1 MVTTTLRGVRDR
13 LLELHKVLLDYQKGL
28 YEADHGK
35 IENPNVYYN
44 LVVNDAAFAWLRTL
58 SALVVSVDELL
69 ESKEGVG
76 EEKAK
81 QIADYVKKLLSGQG
95 TDSAFTQNYTLA
107 VHANPTIAG
116 HHADVMAQL

>member
-1 MVTTTLRGVRDR
+1 MVTTTLQRVRGG
-13 LLELHKVLLDYQKGL
+13 LLELHKVLLDYQRNL

-35 IENPNVYYN
+35 IENPNIYYN
-44 LVVNDAAFAWLRTL
+44 LVVNDPAFAWLRTL

-69 ESKEGVG
+69 ESKEGMS

-81 QIADYVKKLLSGQG
+81 QIAAYVKKLLSGQG
-95 TDSAFTQNYTLA
+95 SDSAFTQNYTLA
-107 VHANPTIAG
+107 VHANPTVAG